1 MTSVTI
7 VNVLAALAALQ
18 CVLAL
23 PLEKPLQPEYAQVED
38 LNELGELKATDLE
51 AFLKKVQNPWERSG
65 KFEGDIVL
73 DAGQRNGLI
82 NPALHWHKVNG
93 FVDLPYEIVSHQF
106 TADQIAAIHRGFDE
120 FHQRTCIR
128 LRPRTASDIDYVRVQ
143 GLNSGCWSM
152 VGRRGRAA
160 LELVQSD
167 LAPRLCHRQRWN
179 WSKVTLLL
187 VSVIDSAGTALE
199 LVQSDLAP
207 RLCHRQRWNWSK
219 VTLLL
224 VSVIDSAGT
233 ALELVQ
239 SDLAPRLCHRQRWNW
254 SKVTLLLVSII
265 GSAVT
270 GPEQPCSFMLLKYL
284 GAAVHWKES
293 GYFVQD
299 LNLQPGV
306 PGSGCFRHG
315 TIVHEFLHALGFYH
329 EQSSS
334 DRDDYVTIVWANIQ
348 AGTENNFAKHSAST
362 VTNYGIGY
370 DYDSVLHYGPFA
382 FSVNGEMTIVPHDP
396 TAVLGQRVA
405 MSEKDVLKLNTM
417 YQCNRWFAEDRDQ
430 DKIKDERCT
439 CCLIL
444 TKTTI
449 SHNHII
455 SSKTSYHSVHTE
467 GAKQEKEGIIYQQ

>member
-7 VNVLAALAALQ
+7 VNVLAALAAVK

-38 LNELGELKATDLE
+38 LSELDELKATNLE
-51 AFLKKVQNPWERSG
+51 AFLKEVQNPWERSG

-82 NPALHWHKVNG
+82 NPTLHWHKVNG
-93 FVDLPYEIVSHQF
+93 FVDLPYEIVSNQF
-106 TADQIAAIHRGFDE
+106 TVDQIAAIHRGIEE

-128 LRPRTASDIDYVRVQ
+128 LRPRTASDRDYVRVQ

-152 VGRRGRAA
+152 VGRRGR
-160 LELVQSD
+160 
-167 LAPRLCHRQRWN
+167 
-179 WSKVTLLL
+179 
-187 VSVIDSAGTALE
+187 
-199 LVQSDLAP
+199 
-207 RLCHRQRWNWSK
+207 
-219 VTLLL
+219 
-224 VSVIDSAGT
+224 
-233 ALELVQ
+233 
-239 SDLAPRLCHRQRWNW
+239 
-254 SKVTLLLVSII
+254 
-265 GSAVT
+265 
-270 GPEQPCSFMLLKYL
+270 
-284 GAAVHWKES
+284 
-293 GYFVQD
+293 VQD

-382 FSVNGEMTIVPHDP
+382 FSINGEMTIVPHDP

-417 YQCNRWFAEDRDQ
+417 YQCNPWLAKDRDQ
-430 DKIKDERCT
+430 DK
-439 CCLIL
+439 
-444 TKTTI
+444 
-449 SHNHII
+449 
-455 SSKTSYHSVHTE
+455 
-467 GAKQEKEGIIYQQ
+467 

>member
-1 MTSVTI
+1 MTSVNI

-38 LNELGELKATDLE
+38 LSELGEFKATDLAPQLQRRGISMASMCVTE

-73 DAGQRNGLI
+73 DA
-82 NPALHWHKVNG
+82 A
-93 FVDLPYEIVSHQF
+93 
-106 TADQIAAIHRGFDE
+106 ADQIAAIHRGIDE

-152 VGRRGRAA
+152 VGRRGR
-160 LELVQSD
+160 
-167 LAPRLCHRQRWN
+167 
-179 WSKVTLLL
+179 
-187 VSVIDSAGTALE
+187 
-199 LVQSDLAP
+199 
-207 RLCHRQRWNWSK
+207 
-219 VTLLL
+219 
-224 VSVIDSAGT
+224 
-233 ALELVQ
+233 
-239 SDLAPRLCHRQRWNW
+239 
-254 SKVTLLLVSII
+254 
-265 GSAVT
+265 
-270 GPEQPCSFMLLKYL
+270 
-284 GAAVHWKES
+284 
-293 GYFVQD
+293 VQD

-382 FSVNGEMTIVPHDP
+382 FSINGEMTIVPHDP

-430 DKIKDERCT
+430 DK
-439 CCLIL
+439 
-444 TKTTI
+444 
-449 SHNHII
+449 
-455 SSKTSYHSVHTE
+455 
-467 GAKQEKEGIIYQQ
+467 